1 MRAPSAPS
9 ATLFSTVAPRA
20 GRGIPRGSP
29 TGRRRAAIGSRIAC
43 GQKDKLV
50 VPVSHRALRGGALRF
65 DARVGK
71 LLGVAVLYAICG
83 AVSFYSADWGDRF
96 FKWLGLDILTPLP
109 FALLSAALFLRSW
122 RAVAAVPLNCAAW
135 VAAYHIAVQVYGSG
149 GLYFGRAY
157 FATCLAGLAGGLG
170 VALADSICCT
180 RLLAPIRLIAA
191 GFIGAVAGLPFGFS
205 VGNGNV
211 PWVSPC
217 SFAIWQASM
226 GTYLYYVCTQ
236 SREGTKAADSP
247 QR

>member
-1 MRAPSAPS
+1 LPSN
-9 ATLFSTVAPRA
+9 V
-20 GRGIPRGSP
+20 
-29 TGRRRAAIGSRIAC
+29 RI
-43 GQKDKLV
+43 
-50 VPVSHRALRGGALRF
+50 
-65 DARVGK
+65 GK
-71 LLGVAVLYAICG
+71 LLGVAALYALG
-83 AVSFYSADWGDRF
+83 GVLSAYLPDWAERVFKGFALSAGDV
-96 FKWLGLDILTPLP
+96 LTPLA
-109 FALLSAALFLRSW
+109 FALISAALFLRSW
-122 RAVAAVPLNCAAW
+122 KAVLAVPLNCAAW